1 MVIWGLIFHTLLS
14 LLTLSLAILCVMALL
29 ELRHV
34 RGASWFLRIL
44 VAFNL
49 LSLGIAAIV
58 IAVAN
63 ALTKLPELIDLFWRL
78 IQ

>member
-1 MVIWGLIFHTLLS
+1 
-14 LLTLSLAILCVMALL
+14 MALL